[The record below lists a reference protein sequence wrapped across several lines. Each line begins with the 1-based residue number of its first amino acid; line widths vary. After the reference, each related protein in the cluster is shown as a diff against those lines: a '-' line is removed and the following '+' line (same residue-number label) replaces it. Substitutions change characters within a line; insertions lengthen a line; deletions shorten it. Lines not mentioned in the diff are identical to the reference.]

1 MTEKKWWNSANQR
14 KNVMS
19 EKNSGFTS
27 QGRRE
32 VEVGTLSLGNDNIML
47 LPIMY

>member
-1 MTEKKWWNSANQR
+1 MTEKNGGILPISR
-14 KNVMS
+14 KMS
-19 EKNSGFTS
+19 CLKKNSGFTS